1 MSLTV
6 RLVTLIIRKCYYK
19 AENDKPG
26 NNIQRYILYL
36 LYIKD
41 YGQYVYIYVFMYV
54 SVCVYRDVHT
64 HIYITSFTAGNKKS
78 RGESGERR
86 EREMNSRV

>member
-6 RLVTLIIRKCYYK
+6 RLVTLIIWKCYYK
-19 AENDKPG
+19 AENDKLG

-36 LYIKD
+36 LYIRLWAICI
-41 YGQYVYIYVFMYV
+41 YIVFMYV
-54 SVCVYRDVHT
+54 SVCVYIDVHT
-64 HIYITSFTAGNKKS
+64 HIYITSFTSGNRKS

-86 EREMNSRV
+86 EKEMNSRV